1 VALLAAGASELY
13 ARVRRQD
20 SPIPLTGVRIARKI
34 MFFDAS
40 KAVRELHLPQTPV
53 EEALREAVEWFW
65 AHGYAPRKGGV

>member
-1 VALLAAGASELY
+1 
-13 ARVRRQD
+13 
-20 SPIPLTGVRIARKI
+20 I